1 LISKNWVGIKL
12 KKIELGNDMKNF
24 IIRRVLLGIF
34 IVFFGALIIYS
45 IIRSLPTSYVEQIAR
60 QRASSPLSTKT
71 YQEWLEQLNEVYR
84 LNIGII
90 PGYFGW
96 LGNAIRGDFGESWNF
111 GVPVTQKFSEVV
123 WYSVIINIVTFIV
136 QMVISIPLGILAARK
151 QYSKTDYAI
160 TVFALAGISL
170 PTFFLATILKY
181 VFSIKLG
188 WFDLYGLTGRFYSS
202 MTPWQQI
209 WDIAYHMVLPIITLM
224 MLSIGGLMRYTRT
237 NMLEVL
243 HSDYIRTARAKG
255 LSEKVVINKH
265 AFRNTLI
272 PLVSYMS
279 YLIPSMFGGVLITE
293 TLYQIPGIGYI
304 SYQAMIRGDIP
315 FAMFYTTFLIILT
328 QVSLLIADIMYA
340 MVDPRVR
347 AN

>member
-1 LISKNWVGIKL
+1 
-12 KKIELGNDMKNF
+12 MRNF
-24 IIRRVLLGIF
+24 ILRRLLLGLF
-34 IVFFGALIIYS
+34 ITFFGALVIYTV
-45 IIRSLPTSYVEQIAR
+45 IRCLPTSYVETIAR
-60 QRASSPLSTKT
+60 QRASNPLSNKT
-71 YQEWLEQLNEVYR
+71 YQEWLDQLNMVYK
-84 LNIGII
+84 LDVGII
-90 PGYFGW
+90 PGFFGW
-96 LGNAIRGDFGESWNF
+96 LGNAIKGDFGESWHY
-111 GVPVTQKFSEVV
+111 GIPVTQRFNQVI
-123 WYSVIINIVTFIV
+123 WYSLIINIITLFVEVFIAL
-136 QMVISIPLGILAARK
+136 PLGILAARK

-188 WFDLYGLTGRFYSS
+188 WFDLYGLTGRFYNS
-202 MTPWQQI
+202 MTPFQQVM
-209 WDIAYHMVLPIITLM
+209 DVAYHMILPIITLT

-243 HSDYIRTARAKG
+243 NSDYIRTARAKG

-279 YLIPSMFGGVLITE
+279 YLLPAMFGGSLITE
-293 TLYQIPGIGYI
+293 TLFQIPGIGYI
-304 SYQAMIRGDIP
+304 SYQAITRGDIP
-315 FAMFYTTFLIILT
+315 FAMFYATFLIVLT
-328 QVSLLIADIMYA
+328 QFSLILADIMYA
-340 MVDPRVR
+340 VVDPRVR

>member
-1 LISKNWVGIKL
+1 
-12 KKIELGNDMKNF
+12 MRNF
-24 IIRRVLLGIF
+24 ILRRLFLGIF
-34 IVFFGALIIYS
+34 ITFFGAMVIYTV
-45 IIRSLPTSYVEQIAR
+45 IRCLPTSYVETIAR
-60 QRASSPLSTKT
+60 QRASSPLSNKT
-71 YQEWLEQLNEVYR
+71 YQEWLDQLNSVYK
-84 LNIGII
+84 LDVGII
-90 PGYFGW
+90 PGFFGW
-96 LGNAIRGDFGESWNF
+96 LGNAVQGDFGESWHY
-111 GVPVTQKFSEVV
+111 GIPVTQKFLQVI
-123 WYSVIINIVTFIV
+123 WYSLIINIITLFVEIF
-136 QMVISIPLGILAARK
+136 ISIPLGNLAARK
-151 QYSKTDYAI
+151 QYSRTDYAI

-202 MTPWQQI
+202 MTPFQQVL
-209 WDIAYHMVLPIITLM
+209 DMGYHMILPVITLT

-243 HSDYIRTARAKG
+243 NSDYIRTARAKG

-279 YLIPSMFGGVLITE
+279 YLLPAMFGGALITE
-293 TLYQIPGIGYI
+293 TLFQIPGIGYI
-304 SYQAMIRGDIP
+304 SYQAIVRGDIP
-315 FAMFYTTFLIILT
+315 FAMFYSTFLILLT
-328 QVSLLIADIMYA
+328 QVSLIIADIMYA
-340 MVDPRVR
+340 VVDPRVR

>member
-1 LISKNWVGIKL
+1 
-12 KKIELGNDMKNF
+12 MKNF
-24 IIRRVLLGIF
+24 IIRRILLGIF
-34 IVFFGALIIYS
+34 IIFFGAMIIYTV
-45 IIRSLPTSYVEQIAR
+45 IRLLPTSYVEQIAR
-60 QRASSPLSTKT
+60 QRASNPLSTKS
-71 YQEWLEQLNEVYR
+71 YQEWLDQLNEVYR
-84 LNIGII
+84 LNVGII

-96 LGNAIRGDFGESWNF
+96 LGNAIRGDFGESWHY
-111 GVPVTQKFSEVV
+111 GIPVTQKFSEVV
-123 WYSVIINIVTFIV
+123 WYSFIINIITFLV
-136 QMVISIPLGILAARK
+136 ELLISIPLGILAARK
-151 QYSKTDYAI
+151 QYSRTDYAI

-188 WFDLYGLTGRFYSS
+188 WFDLYGLTGRFHTS
-202 MTPWQQI
+202 MTPFRQML
-209 WDIAYHMVLPIITLM
+209 DIAYHMVLPVITLM

-243 HSDYIRTARAKG
+243 NSDYIRTARAKG

-279 YLIPSMFGGVLITE
+279 FLLPSMFGGAQITE

-315 FAMFYTTFLIILT
+315 FAMFYTTFLIVLT
-328 QVSLLIADIMYA
+328 QISLLIADIMYA
-340 MVDPRVR
+340 VVDPRVR
-347 AN
+347 VN

>member
-1 LISKNWVGIKL
+1 
-12 KKIELGNDMKNF
+12 MRNF

-34 IVFFGALIIYS
+34 IVFFGAMIIYTV
-45 IIRSLPTSYVEQIAR
+45 IRLLPSSYVEQIAR
-60 QRASSPLSTKT
+60 QRASNPLSTKS
-71 YQEWLEQLNEVYR
+71 YQEWLDQLNEVYR
-84 LNIGII
+84 LNVGII

-96 LGNAIRGDFGESWNF
+96 LGNAVRGDFGESWHY
-111 GVPVTQKFSEVV
+111 GIPVTEKFNQVV
-123 WYSVIINIVTFIV
+123 WYSFIINIITFLV
-136 QMVISIPLGILAARK
+136 QLLISIPLGIIAARK
-151 QYSKTDYAI
+151 QYSRADYAI
-160 TVFALAGISL
+160 TIFALAGISL

-181 VFSIKLG
+181 VFSIQLG
-188 WFDLYGLTGRFYSS
+188 WFDLYGLTGRYHSS
-202 MTPWQQI
+202 MTSFQQVL
-209 WDIAYHMVLPIITLM
+209 DIAYHMVLPIVTLM

-243 HSDYIRTARAKG
+243 NSDYIRTARAKG

-279 YLIPSMFGGVLITE
+279 FLLPSMFGGAQITE

-315 FAMFYTTFLIILT
+315 FAMFYTTFLILLT
-328 QVSLLIADIMYA
+328 QISLLIADIMYA
-340 MVDPRVR
+340 VVDPRVR
-347 AN
+347 VN

>member
-1 LISKNWVGIKL
+1 
-12 KKIELGNDMKNF
+12 MKNF
-24 IIRRVLLGIF
+24 IIRRIVLGIF
-34 IVFFGALIIYS
+34 IVFFGAMVIYAV
-45 IIRSLPTSYVEQIAR
+45 IRSLPSSYVETVAR
-60 QRASSPLSTKT
+60 ERATNPLSTKT
-71 YQEWLEQLNEVYR
+71 YQEWLDQLNSVYH
-84 LNIGII
+84 LDVGII

-96 LGNAIRGDFGESWNF
+96 VGNAIKGDFGESWHY
-111 GVPVTQKFSEVV
+111 GIPVTEKFNQVI

-136 QMVISIPLGILAARK
+136 QIVIAIPLGILAARK

-160 TVFALAGISL
+160 TVFALMGISL

-188 WFDLYGLTGRFYSS
+188 WFDLYGLTGRFHTS
-202 MTPWQQI
+202 MTSFQQVL
-209 WDIAYHMVLPIITLM
+209 DIAYHMVLPIVTLM

-243 HSDYIRTARAKG
+243 NSDYIRTARAKG
-255 LSEKVVINKH
+255 LPEKIVINKH

-279 YLIPSMFGGVLITE
+279 YLLPSMFGGAQITE

-304 SYQAMIRGDIP
+304 SYIAMVRGDIP

-328 QVSLLIADIMYA
+328 QVSLIVADIMYA
-340 MVDPRVR
+340 VVDPRVR
-347 AN
+347 VN